1 VTTAVRRRLAPAARR
16 AQLLDAA
23 EAVFAEHGYQGT
35 AMEDIAVAA
44 GVARG
49 LIYNYFRD
57 KDELYLACVQRA
69 RVELEAAFTSAVA
82 GHAEPRAQLEGAVRA
97 YFSFVATRGRSWEI
111 LFGGGAAV
119 AGGVAA
125 EVARL
130 RFDTVAAIAALLR
143 AAVPG
148 LDAAV
153 ATPYAHV
160 LSGAGEQLAK
170 WWRTQPDVPLD
181 QVVALQMDVV
191 WDGLAATA
199 GRLVEERR

>member
-1 VTTAVRRRLAPAARR
+1 MTTAVRRRLAPETRR

-23 EAVFAEHGYQGT
+23 EAVFAQRGYQGT
-35 AMEDIAVAA
+35 AMEDIAVEA

-57 KDELYLACVQRA
+57 KDALYLACVQRA
-69 RVELEAAFTSAVA
+69 RGELEAAFVAAV
-82 GHAEPRAQLEGAVRA
+82 GEHGEPRAQLEAAIRA
-97 YFSFVATRGRSWEI
+97 YFRFVEGRGRSWEM

-119 AGGVAA
+119 AGAVAA
-125 EVARL
+125 EVAQL
-130 RFDTVAAIAALLR
+130 RFETVAAIAALLR
-143 AAVPG
+143 AAVPD
-148 LDAAV
+148 LAEEV

-170 WWRTQPDVPLD
+170 WWRTRPDVPLD

-191 WDGLAATA
+191 WLGLAARTQQPS
-199 GRLVEERR
+199 G